1 MIYTW
6 IDNDG
11 LTMTDCKTIASKQ
24 MQREKSLTSLV
35 LSAKAMELLLTKE
48 RMRCDRHC
56 QFFSLIVFE
65 IDLDDLHALGEIL
78 NNRLRLTD
86 ETGLLLKGGVGVLL
100 PMTEIHGAKVV
111 LQSIRQLASR
121 QRLAFDAEIFTY
133 SGRER
138 PFHNSE
144 QNDALEADSD
154 SDIAFEDE
162 SDADDT
168 VVEPPS
174 ALSKATS
181 RIAPQNP
188 GNRTVRADRDSQT
201 MRACPGKILS
211 TSTVPTSQLCRQ
223 YPRWKRCMDIVCAAF
238 GLVVAL
244 PVFFIAAIAI
254 KLTSRGPVFFR
265 QIRTGQ
271 FGNAFPIYKMRTMG
285 VDAEELKGK
294 LEDLNERDGPAF
306 KIKKDPRVTTVGVF
320 LRKTGLDELPQLWNV
335 LIGDMAIVGPRPLP
349 CNEDA
354 QCKLWQRRRLDIKPG
369 LTCIWQISKSRK
381 IPFSDWMRMDLQYA
395 DSITIF
401 GDIRLIF
408 KTVKAVVLG
417 RIGH

>member
-1 MIYTW
+1 MICTW
-6 IDNDG
+6 IDDDR
-11 LTMTDCKTIASKQ
+11 LTMTDSKTVATKQ
-24 MQREKSLTSLV
+24 MQHEKSLTSLV
-35 LSAKAMELLLTKE
+35 LSAKAMELLLSKE
-48 RMRCDRHC
+48 RMRCDRHS

-65 IDLDDLHALGEIL
+65 IDPDDLQVLAKIL

-86 ETGLLLKGGVGVLL
+86 ETGLLLKGGGGVLL

-121 QRLAFDAEIFTY
+121 QRLDFDAEIFTY
-133 SGRER
+133 SGREG
-138 PFHNSE
+138 PFQISE
-144 QNDALEADSD
+144 QNDALADSD
-154 SDIAFEDE
+154 SDIAFEDK

-174 ALSKATS
+174 AFSKATS
-181 RIAPQNP
+181 KIAAQTSES
-188 GNRTVRADRDSQT
+188 RMVRADRDSQT
-201 MRACPGKILS
+201 MRACPGKIIS

-223 YPRWKRCMDIVCAAF
+223 YPRWKRCMDIVGAAF
-238 GLVVAL
+238 GLILAL
-244 PVFFIAAIAI
+244 PVLFIATIAI

-271 FGNAFPIYKMRTMG
+271 FGNAFPIYKIRTM
-285 VDAEELKGK
+285 VADAEELKGK
-294 LEDLNERDGPAF
+294 LEELNERDGPAF

-335 LIGDMAIVGPRPLP
+335 LMGDMAIVGPRPLP

-354 QCKLWQRRRLDIKPG
+354 QCELWQRRRLDTKPG

-381 IPFSDWMRMDLQYA
+381 ISFSDWMRMDLQYA

-417 RIGH
+417 RIGN

>member
-1 MIYTW
+1 MIHTW

-11 LTMTDCKTIASKQ
+11 LTMTDCKTIASMQ
-24 MQREKSLTSLV
+24 MQREKSPTSLV

-48 RMRCDRHC
+48 RMRCDRHG

-65 IDLDDLHALGEIL
+65 IDLDDLHVLGEIL

-144 QNDALEADSD
+144 QNHAFADSD
-154 SDIAFEDE
+154 SDIAFGND
-162 SDADDT
+162 SDPEDT

-181 RIAPQNP
+181 RIAPQNL
-188 GNRTVRADRDSQT
+188 GIKTFRADRDSQT
-201 MRACPGKILS
+201 MRACTGQILS
-211 TSTVPTSQLCRQ
+211 TSTVPTPQLCRQ

-238 GLVVAL
+238 GLIVAL
-244 PVFFIAAIAI
+244 PVLFIAAIAI
-254 KLTSRGPVFFR
+254 KLTSKGPVFFR
-265 QIRTGQ
+265 QMRTGQ
-271 FGNAFPIYKMRTMG
+271 FGNPFPIYKIRTM
-285 VDAEELKGK
+285 VMDAEELKGK
-294 LEDLNERDGPAF
+294 LEELNERDGPAF
-306 KIKKDPRVTTVGVF
+306 KIKDDPRVTTLGVF

-349 CNEDA
+349 CIEDA
-354 QCKLWQRRRLDIKPG
+354 QCKLWQRRRLDTKPG

-381 IPFSDWMRMDLQYA
+381 ISFSDWMRMDLQYA
-395 DSITIF
+395 DSITIS

-408 KTVKAVVLG
+408 QTVKAVVLG